1 MIRTEACSS
10 IFQSFIAVVP
20 HLPKRPILRSCHMA
34 QGIQLSGWPGIG
46 RLLSLR
52 ATKRSTGSVPS
63 SKLSRPTAGRHLTAR
78 HIHVQATADD
88 SRMTPKM
95 MARNG
100 RRVAEIG
107 KNTGLASDC
116 RGFTLRGDN
125 VGCQSPLGGV
135 SDSLL

>member
-34 QGIQLSGWPGIG
+34 QGIQFSGWPGIG

-52 ATKRSTGSVPS
+52 ATKWSTGPS

-78 HIHVQATADD
+78 HIHVQATADN

-95 MARNG
+95 MTRNA
-100 RRVAEIG
+100 RRVAEMEKIPA
-107 KNTGLASDC
+107 LLPIA
-116 RGFTLRGDN
+116 
-125 VGCQSPLGGV
+125 GV
-135 SDSLL
+135 LP